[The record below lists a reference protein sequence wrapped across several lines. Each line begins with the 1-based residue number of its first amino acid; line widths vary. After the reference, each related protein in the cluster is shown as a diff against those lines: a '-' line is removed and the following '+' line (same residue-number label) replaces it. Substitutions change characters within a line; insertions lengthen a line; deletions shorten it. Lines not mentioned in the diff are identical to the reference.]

1 METLKKIKHHI
12 IFAKPFAFLGI
23 FIIFICASIIAIKTS
38 KNINYS
44 LIKILLGALS
54 AGFLASASHALNN
67 IFDLEIDKI
76 NKPFRAL
83 PSKKISLREA
93 WIFTIL
99 LYALSFLLSL
109 YVKTELFFI
118 ILIIAVFSFIYSS
131 PPFRT
136 KRIAILGNITIAIPR
151 GLLII
156 LAGWSV
162 IKSIFEIT
170 PWYIGSISMLFLIG
184 AISTKDFKDIRGDKL
199 NNCNTLPVKY
209 GIKKTIKLISPF
221 FIFPFL
227 LIPLGVYLN
236 ILKNTTLPLTLL
248 LFYGIYI
255 IWLMNKKP
263 NKMTKIEKNHISWK
277 HTYILYIILQ
287 AGLALAYVI

>member
-1 METLKKIKHHI
+1 MHFIKKIQSYSMFI
-12 IFAKPFAFLGI
+12 RPFAFIGTA
-23 FIIFICASIIAIKTS
+23 IIFVCSSLIAINTPPYVQ
-38 KNINYS
+38 YS
-44 LIKILLGALS
+44 WLHILLGALS
-54 AGFLASASHALNN
+54 CGLLASASHALNN

-118 ILIIAVFSFIYSS
+118 TLIIAGFSFIYSS

-136 KRIAILGNITIAIPR
+136 KRLGILENITIAIPR

-162 IKSIFEIT
+162 IKSVFEVT

-184 AISTKDFKDIRGDKL
+184 AISTKDFKDLKGDKL
-199 NNCNTLPVKY
+199 HNCYTLPVKY

-248 LFYGIYI
+248 LFYGIFI
-255 IWLMNKKP
+255 IWLMKNKQDKL
-263 NKMTKIEKNHISWK
+263 TKIEKNHISWK
-277 HTYILYIILQ
+277 HTYILYMLLQ